1 MLIEVA
7 DQKIAIQQDEDAI
20 RAAIKKSDDEKDM
33 ILIVS
38 DLSRNDK
45 PDMIVT
51 WKVLEN
57 GLIWKANVE
66 LAMEDV
72 GESSFYSV
80 DVYVVAPNQ
89 RSCSIHCDYNVSR
102 V

>member
-1 MLIEVA
+1 
-7 DQKIAIQQDEDAI
+7 
-20 RAAIKKSDDEKDM
+20 M
-33 ILIVS
+33 I
-38 DLSRNDK
+38 K

-51 WKVLEN
+51 WKEHLEN

-89 RSCSIHCDYNVSR
+89 NLAQYIVTTMYPEFESLWIDDEPMTPESYSKAFEQK
-102 V
+102 

>member
-1 MLIEVA
+1 
-7 DQKIAIQQDEDAI
+7 
-20 RAAIKKSDDEKDM
+20 M
-33 ILIVS
+33 I
-38 DLSRNDK
+38 K

-51 WKVLEN
+51 WKDHLEN
-57 GLIWKANVE
+57 GLIWKASVE

-89 RSCSIHCDYNVSR
+89 SLAQYIVTTMYPEFESLCIDDEPMTPESYSEAFE
-102 V
+102 